1 MTTEGEGAMLQ
12 EVVTA
17 IALGLAVSAS
27 AHATPL
33 DEPPGFDPRVMT
45 VVAPGRVHF
54 VRIGDGCPA
63 TGPACAASAYVLAGD
78 EVVAIGTDG
87 EWVQAVFTSGA
98 PHFRSTFGWLPR
110 AALAESGGAA
120 GRPADW
126 AGTWESGD
134 QKQITVKPMQDH
146 RAEVVGNATWGG
158 DDPGRVARGGVNIGY
173 FDTTIVLHGAVVT
186 FTPSWDDGHP
196 AVMDP
201 PPDIQDCVL
210 RLRQLGSYLVADD
223 NGACGGMNVTFT
235 GVYRRDARN

>member
-1 MTTEGEGAMLQ
+1 MRQGAA
-12 EVVTA
+12 A
-17 IALGLAVSAS
+17 IALGLAISAQV
-27 AHATPL
+27 HAAPL

-54 VRIGDGCPA
+54 VKGGGGCPA
-63 TGPACAASAYVLAGD
+63 TGPACADRAYVLTGD
-78 EVVAIGTDG
+78 EVVAMSTDG
-87 EWVQAVFTSGA
+87 DWVNAVFTGGA
-98 PHFRSTFGWLPR
+98 PHFRSTSGWLPR

-126 AGTWESGD
+126 AGMWESGD
-134 QKQITVKPMQDH
+134 QQQITIKPLPNH
-146 RAEVVGNATWGG
+146 RAEVVGTATWGG

-173 FDTTIVLHGAVVT
+173 FDTTIALRGAVVT

-201 PPDIQDCVL
+201 PPDVKDCVL